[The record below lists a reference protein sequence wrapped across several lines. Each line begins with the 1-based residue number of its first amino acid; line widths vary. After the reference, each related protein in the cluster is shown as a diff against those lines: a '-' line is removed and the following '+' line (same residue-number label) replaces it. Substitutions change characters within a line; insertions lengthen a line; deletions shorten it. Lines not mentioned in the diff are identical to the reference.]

1 MFKVVSVLKM
11 VHLLS
16 AIFWFN
22 VMLNLWLG
30 LKLMRS
36 GRFDLNC
43 VKLIIV
49 DIAKSLPIAF
59 HDFSIPFW

>member
-1 MFKVVSVLKM
+1 MVKVVSVL
-11 VHLLS
+11 
-16 AIFWFN
+16 
-22 VMLNLWLG
+22 G
-30 LKLMRS
+30 
-36 GRFDLNC
+36 GRFDLDC